1 MAINDDNAG
10 QFGIGDY
17 RLHDLQEV
25 YRGFFTLQRARL
37 QLRLFAGGWGGDVT
51 REVLRREPAV
61 AVLLYDP
68 AHHLVGLVEQFRI
81 GALDRPAGP
90 WLLEVVAG
98 IVDSGEQP
106 EQVARRELREEAG
119 IDEVD
124 LYPICDYFV
133 SPGGSNEHMT
143 LFCGVTSLAGK
154 GGIYGLPGDGED
166 IRFHVLDEAAAFSA
180 LADGRCDNAATIICL
195 QWLQLNRQRL
205 HSDGLGSLE

>member
-1 MAINDDNAG
+1 MSDVKTEHY
-10 QFGIGDY
+10 GIGDY
-17 RLHDLQEV
+17 RVDDLQEL

-37 QLRLFAGGWGGDVT
+37 QHRLFTGSWGDTIT

-61 AVLLYDP
+61 GVLLYDP
-68 AHHLVGLVEQFRI
+68 ARRLVGLVEQFRV

-98 IVDSGEQP
+98 IVDSGERP

-119 IDEVD
+119 IDAVS
-124 LYPICDYFV
+124 LYSICEYFV

-166 IRFHVLDEAAAFSA
+166 IRFHVFEEAAAFAA
-180 LADGRCDNAATIICL
+180 LANGRCDNAATIICL
-195 QWLQLNRQRL
+195 QWLQLNRERL
-205 HSDGLGSLE
+205 HSDGLGSLG

>member
-1 MAINDDNAG
+1 MSDDNTV
-10 QFGIGDY
+10 QYGIGDY
-17 RLHDLQEV
+17 RVHDLQEL

-37 QLRLFAGGWGGDVT
+37 QHRLFAGGWGGDIT

-61 AVLLYDP
+61 GVLLYDP
-68 AHHLVGLVEQFRI
+68 AHQLVGLVEQFRV

-98 IVDSGEQP
+98 IVDPGEEP
-106 EQVARRELREEAG
+106 EQVAQRELREEAG
-119 IDEVD
+119 IEEVS
-124 LYPICDYFV
+124 LHSICDYFV

-166 IRFHVLDEAAAFSA
+166 IRFHVLKEATAFAA

-195 QWLQLNRQRL
+195 QWLQLHREHL
-205 HSDGLGSLE
+205 HSDELSNLG